1 MSKYIENPD
10 QIFINIGLM
19 IDEGV
24 KNRKHGFH
32 TPVFSNFSAQSKM
45 NSRVVVLRNYDRVK
59 QILYFNTDFRSKKV
73 KEIKNNPNTFF
84 VFYDFK
90 EKVQLRIETLSII
103 NHKNAI
109 SLEAWEKT
117 KLSSRKCYLSSLA
130 PGTNSNKP
138 SDGIPQKFIG
148 IEPRK
153 NESEVGYNNF
163 SVIKNTIKK
172 IEWLNLSSKGH
183 RKLLIKLDKVR
194 KYQWLIP

>member
-1 MSKYIENPD
+1 MSKYIENPY
-10 QIFINIGLM
+10 QIFRNIGLM

-32 TPVFSNFSAQSKM
+32 TPVFSNFSSQSKI
-45 NSRVVVLRNYDRVK
+45 NSRVIVLRNYDQEN
-59 QILYFNTDFRSKKV
+59 QILYFNTDVRSKKI

-90 EKVQLRIETLSII
+90 EKVQLRIETISII

-109 SLEAWEKT
+109 SLKAWEKT
-117 KLSSRKCYLSSLA
+117 KLSSRKCYLTTLA
-130 PGTNSNKP
+130 PGTNIDKP
-138 SDGIPQKFIG
+138 SDGIPQKYTG
-148 IEPRK
+148 IEPKK
-153 NESEVGYNNF
+153 NETEIGYNNF

-172 IEWLNLSSKGH
+172 IEWLNLSSTGH

>member
-1 MSKYIENPD
+1 MLSLEKISNNFSVPILFLKLLIKSFFIKRSFFYKYLIYIYYMSKYIENPD

-117 KLSSRKCYLSSLA
+117 K
-130 PGTNSNKP
+130 
-138 SDGIPQKFIG
+138 
-148 IEPRK
+148 
-153 NESEVGYNNF
+153 
-163 SVIKNTIKK
+163 
-172 IEWLNLSSKGH
+172 
-183 RKLLIKLDKVR
+183 
-194 KYQWLIP
+194 